1 MNNILCLYI
10 IIIIIIIT
18 HSITPRKM
26 LNLQNHR
33 LQRFLSGVAVLRSR
47 KFVKLDGMD
56 AAKFLQGLTTN
67 DIQSLH
73 SNQIR
78 GLGQYT
84 SFLNAQGRL
93 MYDAFIYRTTSD
105 TPIYY
110 IECDGQIQERL
121 FLHLQTYNLRTRT
134 NIKMVTEEEE
144 LVVAFSSV
152 PLEGALASASDTRTN
167 WSFTRY
173 LFKDKDLSA
182 ILSKSQSDIV
192 TFTEGRYNRERVMKG
207 IPEGAFEIPSR
218 QAIPLE
224 FNVDLMGGIDFNKG
238 CYLGQELVIR
248 THQRGVVRKR
258 ILPLRF
264 HSLNSTTLKPERP
277 EIFEFKG
284 QSQITRNL
292 DKQSEFLPTAIDP
305 TSGKLKILSR
315 TDSVGKLMMA
325 QGNIGLGMMRLDA
338 LKDQQSRCDLA
349 VLDHIESD
357 WILADALIPEN
368 WPNNIFDNL

>member
-1 MNNILCLYI
+1 MHIVCIVIILAI
-10 IIIIIIIT
+10 III
-18 HSITPRKM
+18 PRKM
-26 LNLQNHR
+26 LNIQNYR
-33 LQRFLSGVAVLRSR
+33 LRRFLSGVAVLRSR
-47 KFVKLDGMD
+47 KFVKLVGLD

-73 SNQIR
+73 LNQER

-93 MYDAFIYRTTSD
+93 MYDAFIYRATTTLG

-121 FLHLQTYNLRTRT
+121 FLHLQTYNLRTKT
-134 NIKMVTEEEE
+134 HIKMVTEDEE

-152 PLEGALASASDTRTN
+152 PLEGALASALDIRTN
-167 WSFTRY
+167 WPFTRY

-192 TFTEGRYNRERVMKG
+192 TFTEGRYNRERVIKG
-207 IPEGAFEIPSR
+207 VPEGAFEIQSR

-258 ILPLRF
+258 ILPIRF

-277 EIFEFKG
+277 EFFEFDA

-292 DKQSEFLPTAIDP
+292 DKQSEFLPTALDP

-315 TDSVGKLMMA
+315 TDSLGKLVMA

-338 LKDQQSRCDLA
+338 LKDQQSRSDLA

-368 WPNNIFDNL
+368 WPSNIFDNL